1 LGSNLLKDQGIA
13 ALTWSRQLLCTAES
27 AMSSRTSNQSADL
40 LHAELTGAILAALA
54 SGQHCDHDLL
64 VLHEHLLVL
73 HERYREMGH
82 VSGDVERVSAD
93 ACLSCGSQEIP
104 QRTGITE
111 DTYRQSLLRSLAST
125 PARTPLGIAAK
136 LAIACHLNGHFEA
149 AQEDPDGLHDSHIIV
164 SAFFDSMMQARLLP
178 AGQQAPRH

>member
-1 LGSNLLKDQGIA
+1 
-13 ALTWSRQLLCTAES
+13 
-27 AMSSRTSNQSADL
+27 MSSRTSNQSADL

-64 VLHEHLLVL
+64 VLHE
-73 HERYREMGH
+73 RYRETGH
-82 VSGDVERVSAD
+82 ASGDAARTSAD
-93 ACLSCGSQEIP
+93 ACLSFGSQEIP
-104 QRTGITE
+104 QRTGIIE
-111 DTYRQSLLRSLAST
+111 DAYRQSLLRSLAST

-178 AGQQAPRH
+178 VGQQAPRH